1 GVVAGEGPGRVA
13 DVRRLDDRLGVLLA
27 ARPPDALVLV
37 VGVADTDQDTHLH
50 VAVAGGT
57 GLPAGWL
64 TSATTGRTGY
74 LQLVDVA
81 PTVLATLGR
90 PPPEVPLAGYPV
102 TSRAGRPADL
112 AEAVED
118 LVAADRAAVRARPV
132 ADGFL
137 ALLTVVQ
144 LGLFVAIVPLLRRRE
159 TERVPAGATAPGP
172 RAAPDPPAP
181 APAPARHAAP
191 DPGAGPGPGPA
202 DPLAPPGMRTAPDG
216 RAAAG
221 PGRWRPAAALR
232 RASPVLLV
240 AAALA
245 VPAALA
251 AGAVPWW
258 QAEPAG
264 GVFALTSLGVLA
276 AAAALVAGSPAF
288 RHTLGLIA
296 AAAGVAAAAVGA
308 DLLTGSWLQLNSVVG
323 YSAHDGRRYIGLG
336 DINLGVLI
344 ASTLLVA

>member
-1 GVVAGEGPGRVA
+1 
-13 DVRRLDDRLGVLLA
+13 LLGLLLA

-37 VGVADTDQDTHLH
+37 VGVADTGQDANLH
-50 VAVAGGT
+50 VAVADGA

-181 APAPARHAAP
+181 DPAPARQAAP
-191 DPGAGPGPGPA
+191 GPGAGPGPGPA
-202 DPLAPPGMRTAPDG
+202 YPRAHPRRARRRPGPGPGLARRPRSPHQACVPRGTGAPPPARAGGG
-216 RAAAG
+216 RPRRCGG
-221 PGRWRPAAALR
+221 PARCCWWRRPWRCRRRWRPVPCR
-232 RASPVLLV
+232 GGRPSP
-240 AAALA
+240 
-245 VPAALA
+245 PAA
-251 AGAVPWW
+251 
-258 QAEPAG
+258 
-264 GVFALTSLGVLA
+264 
-276 AAAALVAGSPAF
+276 
-288 RHTLGLIA
+288 
-296 AAAGVAAAAVGA
+296 
-308 DLLTGSWLQLNSVVG
+308 
-323 YSAHDGRRYIGLG
+323 
-336 DINLGVLI
+336 
-344 ASTLLVA
+344 

>member
-1 GVVAGEGPGRVA
+1 GAGAAGGRRLSRPAHGGATGAVRGDRAAAAAPGDGAGAGRRDRARATGRAGPAGAGPRASPPGRA
-13 DVRRLDDRLGVLLA
+13 GPRRRARAWPGV
-27 ARPPDALVLV
+27 PP
-37 VGVADTDQDTHLH
+37 
-50 VAVAGGT
+50 
-57 GLPAGWL
+57 
-64 TSATTGRTGY
+64 
-74 LQLVDVA
+74 
-81 PTVLATLGR
+81 R
-90 PPPEVPLAGYPV
+90 PPP
-102 TSRAGRPADL
+102 
-112 AEAVED
+112 
-118 LVAADRAAVRARPV
+118 
-132 ADGFL
+132 
-137 ALLTVVQ
+137 
-144 LGLFVAIVPLLRRRE
+144 
-159 TERVPAGATAPGP
+159 P
-172 RAAPDPPAP
+172 RAPA
-181 APAPARHAAP
+181 
-191 DPGAGPGPGPA
+191 PGAGPGPGPA
-202 DPLAPPGMRTAPDG
+202 APLAPPGMRPARDG

-344 ASTLLVA
+344 ASTLLVAGCLAEQVPRRHRPLVVVAVGVVGVVLAG